1 MDTGN
6 MAVADN
12 QVLYLYGVIPKGQS
26 YPREEGVPLQVVSHS
41 DLVALVEPVSA
52 QEFSSATLDEKLED
66 AEWVSRLARRHETV
80 LESAMRYGVV
90 APARLCLLFS
100 SAPALLRSLAANEER
115 FLAALDRMRGRKEWG
130 VKVYCSEEEVR
141 ARAGREDA
149 KMRSLDVALA
159 TAAPGY
165 GFILRK
171 QRDARLAEIV
181 TGRIYDVADE
191 ASEALE
197 RDSVEVRLLRL
208 LPVEEPRGK
217 GDEIMVLNLAALVDE
232 GARETFQSVVAELAN
247 RFFEEGF
254 RFEVSGPWPPYNF
267 CTQDEEDPSTGAFET
282 YGESV

>member
-6 MAVADN
+6 MAVAEN

-26 YPREEGVPLQVVSHS
+26 YPSEEGVPLQAVSHS

-52 QEFSSATLDEKLED
+52 QEFSSATLDQKLED
-66 AEWVSRLARRHETV
+66 IEWVSRLARRHENV

-100 SAPALLRSLAANEER
+100 SAPALLQSLAANEER

-130 VKVYCSEEEVR
+130 VKAYCAEGEVR
-141 ARAGREDA
+141 SRAGRDDA
-149 KMRSLDVALA
+149 KIQSLDVALA

-171 QRDARLAEIV
+171 QRDARLLEIV
-181 TGRIYDVADE
+181 TGRVYDVADE

-197 RDSVEVRLLRL
+197 RESVEVRLLRL
-208 LPVEEPRGK
+208 LPSDEPDGRG
-217 GDEIMVLNLAALVDE
+217 GEIMVLNLAALVDD
-232 GARETFQSVVAELAN
+232 GARESFRSVVAELAD

-267 CTQDEEDPSTGAFET
+267 CTQDEEDSATGLFEAG
-282 YGESV
+282 GERA